1 MGIEIL
7 LGASVPNGG
16 LVHLSGSDIEGGNQR
31 LGAMADVLKLDEG
44 AAPGLHGDV
53 GHRSLQGL
61 NSGHLVQAEGQFAA
75 FSASGGLL
83 IDVAD
88 VFDFVSEGRVGGGL
102 SQ

>member
-7 LGASVPNGG
+7 LGAGVPNGS
-16 LVHLSGSDIEGGNQR
+16 LVDLSGGDIERRNQR
-31 LGAMADVLKLDEG
+31 LGTMAEVLKLDKG

-83 IDVAD
+83 VDVAD
-88 VFDFVSEGRVGGGL
+88 VFDFGSEVRVGGGL